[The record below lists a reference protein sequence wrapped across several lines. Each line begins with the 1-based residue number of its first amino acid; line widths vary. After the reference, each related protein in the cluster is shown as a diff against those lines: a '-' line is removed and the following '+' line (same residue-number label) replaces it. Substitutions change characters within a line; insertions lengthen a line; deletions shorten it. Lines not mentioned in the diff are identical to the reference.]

1 LEFLNRVCDDL
12 LLAFDVLDQLQVGC
26 VLQQA
31 EPRRAFVDGEDLAL
45 MVAMGLFGGAAD
57 DACELAAARKTAS
70 VEANAVEFEVFVN
83 WASH

>member
-1 LEFLNRVCDDL
+1 
-12 LLAFDVLDQLQVGC
+12 
-26 VLQQA
+26 
-31 EPRRAFVDGEDLAL
+31 
-45 MVAMGLFGGAAD
+45 MVAVGLFGGAAD